1 MNRRRLFLALITSL
15 AAAGC
20 SHSASDDPQ
29 ASGGNQRALAND
41 PGPAKAVDE
50 FLSAVRAANDQKAA
64 MMLTETAR
72 KKTKEMNVVVAP
84 PGSPTAS
91 FKVGETEMV
100 EEGAR
105 VRSFWTDLGEDGKHH
120 TDEIIWFLRQEPE
133 GWRIAGMAM
142 QIFED
147 QKPLL
152 LNFEDPADMLRK
164 QKLAEEEMA
173 RRTEGKSLEAK
184 RPSAAGTLP
193 R

>member
-1 MNRRRLFLALITSL
+1 
-15 AAAGC
+15 
-20 SHSASDDPQ
+20 
-29 ASGGNQRALAND
+29 
-41 PGPAKAVDE
+41 
-50 FLSAVRAANDQKAA
+50 
-64 MMLTETAR
+64 MMLTDMAR

-105 VRSFWTDLGEDGKHH
+105 VRSFWTDLGDDGKHH
-120 TDEIIWFLRQEPE
+120 TDEIIWFLRLEPE

-142 QIFED
+142 QLFAD

-152 LNFEDPADMLRK
+152 LNFEDPADMMRK
-164 QKLAEEEMA
+164 QKLAEEEMV
-173 RRTEGKSLEAK
+173 RRDEGRLEAK
-184 RPSAAGTLP
+184 KTSPGDAKP

>member
-1 MNRRRLFLALITSL
+1 MDWRRLVLLLALAM

-20 SHSASDDPQ
+20 GSSSDNAESSTANQ
-29 ASGGNQRALAND
+29 AKLSND
-41 PGPAKAVDE
+41 PGPGKAVDE
-50 FLSAVRAANDQKAA
+50 FLAAVRTADDEKAS
-64 MMLTETAR
+64 MMLTDTAR

-91 FKVGETEMV
+91 YRVGETEMV

-120 TDEIIWFLRQEPE
+120 TDEIIWFLRQDPE

-142 QIFED
+142 QIFPD

-152 LNFEDPADMLRK
+152 LNFEDPADMMRK

-173 RRTEGKSLEAK
+173 RRGGGGGDLEAK
-184 RPSAAGTLP
+184 KPAADATAP